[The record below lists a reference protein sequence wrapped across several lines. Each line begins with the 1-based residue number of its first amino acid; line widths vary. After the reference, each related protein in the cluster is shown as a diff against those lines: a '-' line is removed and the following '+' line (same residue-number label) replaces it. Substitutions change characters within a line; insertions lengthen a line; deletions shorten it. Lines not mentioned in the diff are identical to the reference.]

1 MRQVDYAAVIVV
13 LLFAMALRIL
23 GTATFGDLGDSHLPS
38 TAPYGMLHIQA
49 PMQPD
54 EYLIVAIPVEMVLKN
69 RRNPGFYEYPSGI
82 TYLNYV
88 LIQLTGAVQALDKT
102 VREGA
107 NLRTLAPFEFYFFSR
122 MYSVLGGVVAVACAY
137 SIMRHVSGKFAA
149 FIAALL
155 LATSYLLVQ
164 HAHYTKPEIPSVAFM
179 MLALWASVM
188 ALYSRRLPVTYRML
202 LLSGIF
208 TGAAATIRYN
218 AAAISIVLCLTG
230 LILLWRQRTWKMF
243 FIVAIAWLL
252 FPVTFFIGT
261 PFLLLDFQ
269 RFYEEFTYISG
280 QFLSGGNNIA
290 AEILTTPQHG
300 FLILL
305 RFLIVFGITVPA
317 TVMIPI
323 SFYAAWRKRPKRFLG
338 SNSELLFIALLV
350 PFIAAYSFVTMR
362 TVRPI
367 FGDNLLV
374 LITPQCILLAAIGAG
389 WLYEKLPFPK
399 ILLAPVIALV
409 LLVVPLIQTI
419 PMVYIV
425 AQTETRARMQNW
437 IYEHIPAGSRFL
449 LVEAYNVPL
458 DPVIYPYDQNFNI
471 RTFQLADIEG
481 YDYLLV
487 SDARV
492 NLYDRADELVT
503 AAEYAPYQAQLEIIE
518 VNFPRLAWIDR
529 PRDYPGYGDMLNMI
543 AYWHQPTMTLYCLN
557 ETACAMDTP

>member
-1 MRQVDYAAVIVV
+1 MRQVDYVAVIVV

-23 GTATFGDLGDSHLPS
+23 GTATFGDLDDAHLPS

-54 EYLIVAIPVEMVLKN
+54 EYLVVAIPVEMVLKN
-69 RRNPGFYEYPSGI
+69 HRNPGFYEYPSGI

-88 LIQLTGAVQALDKT
+88 LIQLTGAMQALDKT
-102 VREGA
+102 IREGA

-155 LATSYLLVQ
+155 LATSYLQVQ

-188 ALYSRRLPVTYRML
+188 ALYARRLPVTYRML
-202 LLSGIF
+202 LLSGIL
-208 TGAAATIRYN
+208 TGAAATTRYN
-218 AAAISIVLCLTG
+218 AAAISIVLCFTG
-230 LILLWRQRTWKMF
+230 LILLWRHRTWKML
-243 FIVAIAWLL
+243 FIVAVAWVL
-252 FPVTFFIGT
+252 FPITFFIGT
-261 PFLLLDFQ
+261 PFVLLNFQ

-305 RFLIVFGITVPA
+305 RFLIVFGITIPA
-317 TVMIPI
+317 TLMIPI
-323 SFYAAWRKRPKRFLG
+323 GFYAAWQKRSKRFL
-338 SNSELLFIALLV
+338 SNNSELLFIALLV

-367 FGDNLLV
+367 FSDNLLV
-374 LITPQCILLAAIGAG
+374 LIVPQCILLAAIGAG
-389 WLYEKLPFPK
+389 WLYENVALPK
-399 ILLAPVIALV
+399 ILLAPMIAIAV
-409 LLVVPLIQTI
+409 LVVPLIQTI

-437 IYEHIPAGSRFL
+437 IYEHIPTGSRFL
-449 LVEAYNVPL
+449 LLESYNVPL
-458 DPVIYPYDQNFNI
+458 DPAIYPYDQNFNI
-471 RTFQLADIEG
+471 STFQLADVEG

-487 SDARV
+487 SDARL
-492 NLYDRADELVT
+492 NLYDRADDLVA
-503 AAEYAPYQAQLEIIE
+503 AAEYEPYQLLLDSINT
-518 VNFPRLAWIDR
+518 NFPRIAWIDR
-529 PRDYPGYGDMLNMI
+529 PRGYPGYGDMLNMI
-543 AYWHQPTMTLYCLN
+543 AYWHQPALTLYCLN
-557 ETACAMDTP
+557 EMACAIGSP